1 MIKSSNLT
9 EEFPEILS
17 IWEASVKATHHFL
30 SPEKIQDIK
39 QIIVRGN
46 LFAKVEIYSYFD
58 INGRRLGFL
67 GLSKNKIEM
76 LFIHPD
82 FRGNGV
88 GKALT
93 EFALLEKNIRRVDV
107 NEQIRQAVGFYKKM
121 GFKVVKRNPLD
132 AAGNP
137 FPILEMILA

>member
-58 INGRRLGFL
+58 LNGRRLGFL

-82 FRGNGV
+82 FRGSGV

-93 EFALLEKNIRRVDV
+93 EFALSTKNIRRVDV
-107 NEQIRQAVGFYKKM
+107 NEQNGQAVGFYKKI
-121 GFKVVKRNPLD
+121 GFKVIKRNPLD

-137 FPILEMILA
+137 FPILEMIFE

>member
-9 EEFPEILS
+9 EEFPEILG
-17 IWEASVKATHHFL
+17 IWEASVKASHHFL

-39 QIIVRGN
+39 QIIIRGN
-46 LFAKVEIYSYFD
+46 LFSKVEIYSYFD
-58 INGRRLGFL
+58 SNGRRQGFL
-67 GLSKNKIEM
+67 GLSKYKIEM

-93 EFALLEKNIRRVDV
+93 EFALSAKNIRRVDV
-107 NEQIRQAVGFYKKM
+107 NAKNDQAVGFYKRI

-132 AAGNP
+132 TAGNP
-137 FPILEMILA
+137 FPILEMMLA